1 MKIENL
7 QYKCTGV
14 GFAEEADSTSCII
27 RHILTNFVAHC
38 FTFVLQNTK
47 GIWLS
52 RLTMSSFRI

>member
-27 RHILTNFVAHC
+27 RHFLTNFVAHC
-38 FTFVLQNTK
+38 FTFVLHRYGNIQGSDSTTSKK
-47 GIWLS
+47 G
-52 RLTMSSFRI
+52 